1 MTRAVLDASGYR
13 VLTARNGAEAVD
25 LCARH
30 PEPIDLVVMDLV
42 MPVMDGS
49 SAIRSLR
56 DRQVTAKSLPSVASP
71 RLPDMRTMA
80 GIWRFFRNH
89 PRHRFFSR
97 RCRKNSITSS
107 ARYRSIIELR
117 LVNALSALVI

>member
-49 SAIRSLR
+49 SAIRALR
-56 DRQVTAKSLPSVASP
+56 DRQVTAKIIAVSGISAPAGHEDDGRHMAFLQKPSSP
-71 RLPDMRTMA
+71 QILLTTLQ
-80 GIWRFFRNH
+80 
-89 PRHRFFSR
+89 
-97 RCRKNSITSS
+97 K
-107 ARYRSIIELR
+107 ELHHF
-117 LVNALSALVI
+117 LCPIPIDH